1 MSAPLPREH
10 GAWGIVAVPFVTAAA
25 IAGSFS
31 LAVVLAFAVVL
42 LVFLARAPLEAA
54 WLAARGSAEA
64 RKPLRLAL
72 AYGLPAAV
80 LGLALLLVWKLY
92 LLLPLG
98 GLAALIF
105 VLHLWAVRARKAH
118 YAAAQLLGT
127 TALTLSAPVAW
138 MAATGGLD
146 ATGALVWLLNW
157 IFFCC
162 GVLYVRERIRLQQ
175 AARRGAAV
183 PADRWAWLL
192 NFLALAVAGAL
203 VWAGETSIWI
213 IVPFALA
220 AARAA
225 WGLRHAAQPL
235 ALRRLGWSEVLLSL
249 FFASFLTLGFR
260 L

>member
-10 GAWGIVAVPFVTAAA
+10 GAWGILAVPFVTAAA

-42 LVFLARAPLEAA
+42 LVFLARGPLEAA
-54 WLAARGSAEA
+54 LLTDEA

-72 AYGLPAAV
+72 AYGLPATV
-80 LGLALLLVWKLY
+80 LGLGLLLVWKLY

-98 GLAALIF
+98 GLAVLIF
-105 VLHLWAVRARKAH
+105 MLHLWAVRARKAH

-138 MAATGGLD
+138 IAATGGLD
-146 ATGALVWLLNW
+146 STGALVWLLNW

-175 AARRGAAV
+175 AARRGATV
-183 PADRWAWLL
+183 PAGWWASLV
-192 NFLALAVAGAL
+192 NILALGVVAAL
-203 VWAGETSIWI
+203 VWAGQTSIWI
-213 IVPFALA
+213 VVPFGLA

-225 WGLRHAAQPL
+225 WGLRAAGQPL

-260 L
+260 F